1 MDISKIEVNKKT
13 VKKSVNRV
21 AGNDD
26 IAEYYK
32 MFAEEK
38 GSDTLFNRSEWVSQ
52 CYKFWDIDHYRKQSV
67 KDIKRITLCKD
78 KFCLNCQNNA
88 ALKREMKYQNILDDL
103 RKRYDIYHIVF
114 TVPNCAA
121 EDLVS
126 TLNRMYSKF
135 PYVVQYLQGKRKCNN
150 VNFVKFGF
158 VGAVRGLEVT
168 TKILPNGYEFHPHFH
183 TLFIF
188 RKGLDKQKKHKNDF
202 SFSNG
207 IETRKFSDNEIF
219 FQKVWRL
226 LYDGER
232 LTENALNNL
241 KQGYS
246 VIMDDIRKRANGTY
260 NYHQVFKYALKGTFK
275 KGAPIFNYEE
285 FKQLYKALY
294 RRKMIQ
300 GYGVLN
306 RFDFEDDVTPEEID
320 RAYQEIVAMLK
331 SVELPQVQTMTLQD
345 VVKEIDEK
353 KNVTYISRNT
363 VRREL
368 RENGND

>member
-1 MDISKIEVNKKT
+1 MDISKIEVDKKT
-13 VKKSVNRV
+13 VKKSVCRV

-32 MFAEEK
+32 KFAEEQD
-38 GSDTLFNRSEWVSQ
+38 SVTLANKAEWVAQ
-52 CYKFWDIDHYRKQSV
+52 CYKFWDIDHYQKQSV

-78 KFCLNCQNNA
+78 RFCLNCQNNA
-88 ALKREMKYQNILDDL
+88 AHKREVKYQNVLDDL

-114 TVPNCAA
+114 TVPNCPAD
-121 EDLVS
+121 ELGL
-126 TLNRMYSKF
+126 TLNRMYKTF
-135 PYVVQYLQGKRKCNN
+135 AYFIRYIQGKRKCNN
-150 VNFVKFGF
+150 IDFVKLGF

-168 TKILPNGYEFHPHFH
+168 TKILTNSYEFHPHFH

-188 RKGLDKQKKHKNDF
+188 RKGLDKTKRHISDF
-202 SFSNG
+202 SFNYG
-207 IETRKFSDNEIF
+207 KKERKFSDNEIL

-232 LTENALNNL
+232 LTEKAIKEL

-246 VIMDDIRKRANGTY
+246 VTMDDTRKRDDGTY

-275 KGAPIFNYEE
+275 KGSPIFNYEE
-285 FKQLYKALY
+285 FKYLYKALY

-306 RFDFEDDVTPEEID
+306 KFDFEDDVTDEQID
-320 RAYQEIVAMLK
+320 QAYQEIVNLLQ
-331 SVELPQVQTMTLQD
+331 SVEMPQEQIMRLQD
-345 VVKEIDEK
+345 VVKDIEENK
-353 KNVTYISRNT
+353 QVKYISRNT

-368 RENGND
+368 RDNGND